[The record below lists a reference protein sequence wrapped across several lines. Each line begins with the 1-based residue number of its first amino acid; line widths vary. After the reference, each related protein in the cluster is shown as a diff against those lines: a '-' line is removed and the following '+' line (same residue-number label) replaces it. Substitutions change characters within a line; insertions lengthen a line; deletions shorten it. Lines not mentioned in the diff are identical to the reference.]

1 MKLLKDMCDEN
12 DAVAKSE
19 AAKKAPFQ
27 GTGFRLGADLPPQ
40 PKPTPSI
47 DDRQIIPPPPQIEV
61 DASKPTTNIQVG
73 LNNICPEMISFW
85 PEFYKF

>member
-73 LNNICPEMISFW
+73 LNNICPEMIPF
-85 PEFYKF
+85 